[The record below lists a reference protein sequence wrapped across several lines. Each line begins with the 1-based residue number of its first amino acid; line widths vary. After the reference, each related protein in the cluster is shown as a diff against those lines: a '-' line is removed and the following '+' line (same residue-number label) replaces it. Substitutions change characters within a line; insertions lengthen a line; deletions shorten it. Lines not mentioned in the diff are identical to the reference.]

1 MLWREGKKQPESY
14 NTPTFLTLN
23 SDTTSTTLSHLWF
36 QLARNKPLTKKL
48 QEKIDAIEELND
60 DTISKIELLDAAIY
74 ETLRLHPA
82 VPSGLQRI
90 TPPEGM
96 VIGEKYIPGNTIVQ
110 MPFHKLFR
118 GESLLFFILIKL
130 SSGFI

>member
-1 MLWREGKKQPESY
+1 M
-14 NTPTFLTLN
+14 PTLLTRD

-36 QLARNKPLTKKL
+36 HLASDQDLVKKL
-48 QEKIDAIEELND
+48 QEEIDAVEKLND
-60 DTISKIELLDAAIY
+60 DTISKIELLDATIY

-90 TPPEGM
+90 TPPEGIS
-96 VIGEKYIPGNTIVQ
+96 IGEKYIPGNTIVQ

-118 GESLLFFILIKL
+118 GETLFALSPYQALIQ
-130 SSGFI
+130 IY